1 MVDFHPRFTSASR
14 HQFIRLPVTSRSAS
28 RKSASLVVPT
38 SEGLWCREGGFH
50 IDPWTPVAKAVIT
63 HAHSDHATPG
73 CESYLT
79 STRGSG
85 VLQLRMG
92 PQAKV
97 EPVPFGKSIT
107 MGNVRISLHPAGHIL
122 GSAQVRVE
130 RITASDDGPAG
141 EVCVVTGD
149 YKVSANGASLDPTCD
164 PFEPVRCHTLITE
177 STFGL
182 PIYRWANQDTI
193 FRDINSWWRDNARE
207 GRTSIIFA
215 YALGKAQRVLAGLDA
230 SIGPIGVHGSVE
242 VMCDA
247 YTHAGVQLPKLLRA
261 TGDNVKQLKGQGLIV
276 APPSTNATR
285 WMSRLRG
292 PEGLSTSIASGWMM
306 VRGQRRRRSVDRGF
320 VLSDHADWDGLLF
333 AIKESRCE
341 RVGVTHGYVDPF
353 VRYLKET
360 TNLEAFV
367 VPSRYEGERIESVAG
382 PAPDNDEGSQNP
394 EEATP

>member
-1 MVDFHPRFTSASR
+1 MTP
-14 HQFIRLPVTSRSAS
+14 RSAS
-28 RKSASLVVPT
+28 NYSNALVIPT
-38 SEGLWCREGGFH
+38 GDGLWCSEGGFH
-50 IDPWTPVAKAVIT
+50 IDPWSPVARAVVT

-79 STRGSG
+79 SQRGSG

-92 PQAKV
+92 PQAKI
-97 EPVPFGKSIT
+97 EPQPFGKIIT

-130 RITASDDGPAG
+130 RIAASEHGPAG

-149 YKVSANGASLDPTCD
+149 YKVSASGASLDPTCD
-164 PFEPVRCHTLITE
+164 PFEPVRCNTLITE

-182 PIYRWANQDTI
+182 PIYRWADQNAI
-193 FRDINSWWRDNARE
+193 FQDINAWWRANASE
-207 GRTSIIFA
+207 GRTSIVFA
-215 YALGKAQRVLAGLDA
+215 YALGKAQRVLAGLDP

-242 VMCDA
+242 IMCDA
-247 YTHAGVQLPKLLRA
+247 YTKSGVHLPKLLRA
-261 TGDNVKQLKGQGLIV
+261 TGDNVKQLKGQGVIV

-285 WMSRLRG
+285 WMARLRG
-292 PEGLSTSIASGWMM
+292 AEGISTSIASGWMM

-333 AIKESRCE
+333 AIKESKCE

-382 PAPDNDEGSQNP
+382 PTPENPDEPAN
-394 EEATP
+394 EEASS